1 MIFKILEYNY
11 KGFHLVLD
19 EADPGWKCIIGEKEI
34 RFRTS
39 QDAES
44 AINEILKDA
53 DKAIE
58 QHKGIPVCK
67 VPGCLVTK
75 TVETEKPY

>member
-1 MIFKILEYNY
+1 MILNILEYNY

-19 EADPGWKCIIGEKEI
+19 EDEPGWKCIIGDKEI

-39 QDAES
+39 QDAEF

-53 DKAIE
+53 NKAIKQNE
-58 QHKGIPVCK
+58 GITVRK
-67 VPGCLVTK
+67 VPICEVTK
-75 TVETEKPY
+75 TEEIEELY